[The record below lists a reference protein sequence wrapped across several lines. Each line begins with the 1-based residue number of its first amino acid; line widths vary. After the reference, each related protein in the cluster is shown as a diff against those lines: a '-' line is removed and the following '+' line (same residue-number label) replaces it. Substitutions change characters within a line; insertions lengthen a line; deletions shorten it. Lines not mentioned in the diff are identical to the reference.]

1 MTLTVRGTRLAQT
14 WNTGYEELAIDP
26 SAGIAP
32 TQLTDLAA
40 TPDQV
45 VARLGTS
52 NREEET
58 KSSKSKGSTH
68 TALGVIDLVGGNRAL
83 VDVGCRPTEGVSRT
97 SSPTPPA
104 RIGR

>member
-1 MTLTVRGTRLAQT
+1 VTGLVDALADTGFVARRPHPTDRRATLVTLTVRGTRLAQT

-58 KSSKSKGSTH
+58 KSSKS
-68 TALGVIDLVGGNRAL
+68 
-83 VDVGCRPTEGVSRT
+83 
-97 SSPTPPA
+97 
-104 RIGR
+104 